1 MSLSRRT
8 FLKSLTG
15 VLSLALPLAVM
26 AKWPQAAFEAKNV
39 DAVLN
44 KLYDD
49 SEMIESSDITIE
61 APSVNENGRM
71 IPIEIQTNLTKVQS
85 IAIIS
90 ETNPVPLVGE
100 FKFADNVLPW
110 IKTRIKMGGT
120 GKLSVIVKADK
131 KLYIARKHITVN
143 LSGCS

>member
-8 FLKSLTG
+8 ILKSLG
-15 VLSLALPLAVM
+15 GILVLALPSAVM
-26 AKWPQAAFEAKNV
+26 ARSLETAFKAKNV
-39 DAVLN
+39 DAVLKN
-44 KLYDD
+44 LYDD
-49 SEMIESSDITIE
+49 SEMIESSDIIIK

-71 IPIEIQTNLTKVQS
+71 IPIEIQANLANVQS

-100 FKFADNVLPW
+100 FQFADNALAW
-110 IKTRIKMGGT
+110 IQTRIKMGGT
-120 GKLSVIVKADK
+120 GNLIVIVKADN

>member
-1 MSLSRRT
+1 MKVHEKFR
-8 FLKSLTG
+8 FLLMCKFLGLKKLLISKT
-15 VLSLALPLAVM
+15 
-26 AKWPQAAFEAKNV
+26 V
-39 DAVLN
+39 DAVLK

-49 SEMIESSDITIE
+49 SEMIESSDIIIE

-71 IPIEIQTNLTKVQS
+71 IPIEIQTNLTKAQS

-100 FKFADNVLPW
+100 FKFADNALPW

-120 GKLSVIVKADK
+120 GKLSVIVKADN
-131 KLYIARKHITVN
+131 KLYIARKYITVN
-143 LSGCS
+143 LSVCS